1 MLFCYCFY
9 SIKSERKDDDD
20 DESFPQNRGFSF
32 LVFGEWKAKWVEV
45 KLTPYDT
52 WKYVYNIAS
61 FN

>member
-1 MLFCYCFY
+1 MMMMMSRSLKIEVFL
-9 SIKSERKDDDD
+9 
-20 DESFPQNRGFSF
+20 F